1 MDALS
6 VWVYFAIMT
15 GALFLIPYLSQR
27 CNRRGMV
34 AKAGA
39 AHLVNDGSAGMLMG
53 IYIQMLP

>member
-1 MDALS
+1 
-6 VWVYFAIMT
+6 MT
-15 GALFLIPYLSQR
+15 GALFLIPYLSKR

-39 AHLVNDGSAGMLMG
+39 AHLVNDGSVGMLMG